1 MSEDLNRL
9 EALIAPL
16 AEALGYVLVRVRL
29 TRSSPPTLQIMAE
42 RPDGTMDVDDCA
54 KLSHSVSE
62 AFEKDDPI
70 EGEYVLEV
78 SSPGIDRPLTRRR
91 DYEEYSGH
99 VAKLDLKYPLDGRK
113 RVKGILRGLR
123 GEDVIVETDLGAGKA
138 PGELS
143 VPYTSIGEAKLLL
156 TDELIQLDLKRRKQ
170 AEKAAKPR

>member
-9 EALIAPL
+9 ETLIAPL
-16 AEALGYVLVRVRL
+16 ADTLGYVLVRVRL
-29 TRSSPPTLQIMAE
+29 TQSSPPTLQVMAE

-54 KLSHSVSE
+54 KLSRSISD
-62 AFEKDDPI
+62 AFEKEDPI
-70 EGEYVLEV
+70 DGEYVLEV

-91 DYEEYSGH
+91 DYEDYSGH
-99 VAKLDLKYPLDGRK
+99 VAKLDLKFPLDGRK

-123 GEDVIVETDLGAGKA
+123 GEDVLVETDLGAGKS
-138 PGELS
+138 PGELA

>member
-9 EALIAPL
+9 ETLIAPL
-16 AEALGYVLVRVRL
+16 ADTLGYVLVRVRL
-29 TRSSPPTLQIMAE
+29 THSSPPTLQVMAE

-54 KLSHSVSE
+54 KLSRSISD
-62 AFEKDDPI
+62 AFEKEDPI
-70 EGEYVLEV
+70 DGEYVLEV

-91 DYEEYSGH
+91 DYEDYSGH
-99 VAKLDLKYPLDGRK
+99 VAKLDLKFPLDGRK

-123 GEDVIVETDLGAGKA
+123 GEDVLVETDLGAGKS
-138 PGELS
+138 PGELA